1 MAVITSY
8 NTLVENIQAI
18 LENDD
23 TEFVSYIPT
32 AISLAEERIIRENDF
47 PDLEFKQT
55 GTIAV
60 GVDSLTKPS
69 GVNEVNYFFIT
80 VGGTDRKQLKEK
92 LMIF

>member
-69 GVNEVNYFFIT
+69 GVNEVNYFLLLLVVLT
-80 VGGTDRKQLKEK
+80 ENNLKEK